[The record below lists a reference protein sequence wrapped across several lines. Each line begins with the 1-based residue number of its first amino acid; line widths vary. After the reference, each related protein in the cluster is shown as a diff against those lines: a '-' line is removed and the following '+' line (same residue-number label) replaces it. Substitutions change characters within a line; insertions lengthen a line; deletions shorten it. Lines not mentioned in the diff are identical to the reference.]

1 MFKQCSISNRAFVFY
16 SLNELPGVEILVL
29 AWQRVQQLGCPGNA
43 VLGPQRRVQVL
54 VAVDVFGVVQF
65 GGQVAPE
72 HVDGHAE
79 VEGYHVVEPQGRNE
93 QNVAW

>member
-79 VEGYHVVEPQGRNE
+79 VEGDHIVEPQGRNE
-93 QNVAW
+93 QNVA